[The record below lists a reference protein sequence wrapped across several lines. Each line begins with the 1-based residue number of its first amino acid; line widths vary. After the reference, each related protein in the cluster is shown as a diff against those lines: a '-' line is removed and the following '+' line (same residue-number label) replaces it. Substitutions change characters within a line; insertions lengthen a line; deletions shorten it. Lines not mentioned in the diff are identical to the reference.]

1 MNVNRKKG
9 VIRKISAVLFTCC
22 VAFVFAD
29 NLFVIGA
36 YDIADTNLFTWI
48 SESLHLNTIRSSW
61 IDSQDAIE
69 KYLMAADKKGIKV
82 ILDDV
87 GVDRLARLSRYYYLW
102 QKVWES
108 DSAYVFHNTGSK
120 VFDGSAFNHY
130 SWKCSV
136 NHHSAGLMQYGPSGW
151 QAQIQTHYTM
161 PTYIAR
167 FRLKIDDEQCCD
179 TVKVC
184 SLIVQSRSDQN
195 ITSVVDTVLRVRDFP
210 RINEYSY
217 FELPFTKSPVDR
229 SAYQYL
235 IWWFGNVDLWS
246 DYIEVSDDDIGRLT
260 AGLFDDSLKIIFSS
274 YKQYPALSY
283 YYLKDELLYGQF
295 TSNKYLMH
303 YLREHHS
310 KTPGIQAL
318 GGQGMEHF
326 QLYSDIVKPYV
337 LMFDKYPIRDN
348 TPKSGPIFQKAL
360 DELCVQLSDMRT
372 VALAETLDFW
382 FIVQAFGRYES
393 TDRESGGSA
402 RSWRLP
408 TPEEL
413 HCMTWLG
420 LAYGA
425 KGIFYYCFESRIED
439 DFYLRGLWRFDHT
452 PREPLFSEV
461 RKLNQVIES
470 IGPILLTLTSGS
482 VFKSKNIP
490 SHGVINSIS
499 PECIAQFGT
508 FHDDHSDAYLIVV
521 NRHCHLEYLEKV
533 SFGLDDRYL
542 LIKDI
547 YTNEVFL
554 PDSATSGST
563 FFSVPFKSGEGRC
576 FKLIP

>member
-1 MNVNRKKG
+1 MCTL
-9 VIRKISAVLFTCC
+9 SANTNDFFT
-22 VAFVFAD
+22 
-29 NLFVIGA
+29 LGT
-36 YDIADTNLFTWI
+36 YDIRDTVQITWARDSLF
-48 SESLHLNTIRSSW
+48 LNTIRTSW
-61 IDSQDAIE
+61 LDSQNSIE
-69 KYLMAADKKGIKV
+69 KYLNFAAQKEMKV
-82 ILDDV
+82 ILGDAGANDV
-87 GVDRLARLSRYYYLW
+87 PRLSRYYYLW

-120 VFDGSAFNHY
+120 VFDGSASNHY
-130 SWKCSV
+130 AWKCCVDSD
-136 NHHSAGLMQYGPSGW
+136 STGLMQYGPSGW
-151 QAQIQTHYTM
+151 QAQIQTHYVK
-161 PTYIAR
+161 PTYTVR
-167 FRLKIDDEQCCD
+167 FRLKIDIESSYD

-184 SLIVQSRSDQN
+184 SLIVQSRSNQN

-210 RINEYSY
+210 RINEYSF
-217 FELPFTKSPVDR
+217 FELTFTKSRVDR

-246 DYIEVSDDDIGRLT
+246 DYIEVSDNNIERLT
-260 AGLFDDSLKIIFSS
+260 EGLFDDSLEIIFST

-283 YYLKDELLYGQF
+283 YYLKDEPLYGQF
-295 TSNKYLMH
+295 ASNKYLMD
-303 YLREHHS
+303 YLREHHL
-310 KTPGIQAL
+310 KTPGIQAI

-348 TPKSGPIFQKAL
+348 TPKSGEIFQKAL
-360 DELCVQLSDMRT
+360 DALCEELRDMRI
-372 VALAETLDFW
+372 VALAESLDFW

-393 TDRESGGSA
+393 IDRESGGSA

-425 KGIFYYCFESRIED
+425 KGMFYYCFESRIED
-439 DFYLRGLWRFDHT
+439 DFYVRGLWRFDDT

-470 IGPILLTLTSGS
+470 IGPTLLTLTSGS

-499 PECIAQFGT
+499 PECIAQIGT
-508 FHDDHSDAYLIVV
+508 FHDEHSDAFLVVV
-521 NRHCHLEYLEKV
+521 NRQCHLEYSEIV

-554 PDSATSGST
+554 PDSVQSGST
-563 FFSVPFKSGEGRC
+563 FFSVSFESGEGRC
-576 FKLIP
+576 FELIP